1 MELKYMKNPECRRNS
16 VRKYKAGNTW
26 VQTGGLPVPTF
37 SFPAC
42 SLKLNWLLAII
53 RRPTCSKL
61 VLSHTPYRTHLGGL
75 GRFSVSQFLLISFI
89 SSPLACW
96 RSCQT
101 PKNLRPWKVV
111 LCPFWLYLLCIFYR
125 KKRLLQRYHRNPY
138 SCSPCH
144 VFLYSL
150 DSLIPVKPQ
159 LCFMVV
165 INHQSIYWKYP
176 HEMPIG
182 KHSCLGFWHKKND
195 TWEWILMKL
204 YIIFS

>member
-1 MELKYMKNPECRRNS
+1 MQLAGFPVPPFLAVKYVVVSIFTSWYALLVPSHSLAWDWCEFLTTYSSVDVVEMELKYMKNPECRRNS

-53 RRPTCSKL
+53 RRPTYSKP
-61 VLSHTPYRTHLGGL
+61 VLSHTPYSTHLGGL

-125 KKRLLQRYHRNPY
+125 KKDYFRGTTETLIRVLHAMF
-138 SCSPCH
+138 SCI
-144 VFLYSL
+144 V
-150 DSLIPVKPQ
+150 
-159 LCFMVV
+159 
-165 INHQSIYWKYP
+165 
-176 HEMPIG
+176 
-182 KHSCLGFWHKKND
+182 
-195 TWEWILMKL
+195 
-204 YIIFS
+204 